1 MCTRVRI
8 IYSCPLYKIYR
19 GSYRVFIIT
28 KNTKLS
34 EKIYTTNITCTNRRK
49 KFKKFTTIECNFC
62 ILSHSFVLF
71 SVNCAYKIQQYDLFL
86 QLQVCLYCCLQYVVH

>member
-8 IYSCPLYKIYR
+8 IYSYPLYKIYR

-28 KNTKLS
+28 KNAKLS
-34 EKIYTTNITCTNRRK
+34 EKIYTTNITHACK
-49 KFKKFTTIECNFC
+49 KYKKFTTIECNFC

-71 SVNCAYKIQQYDLFL
+71 PVYCAYKIQQYDLFL